1 MRKILI
7 YLTLLFATT
16 IMASEIKWAK
26 DYNTGIKEAT
36 RFMKPVL
43 FISSRHTCKFCVIL
57 DEGALKDKKV
67 VEVLNRDYVSIIS
80 YSDENDYMPKELW
93 QPGTPA
99 IWFLLPSGEPMYQP
113 IMGAIDAQNLL
124 KALET
129 VTAEFDN
136 FKKTGKLK

>member
-7 YLTLLFATT
+7 YITLLFATT

-26 DYNTGIKEAT
+26 DYNVGIKEAA
-36 RFMKPVL
+36 RFNKPML

-57 DEGALKDKKV
+57 DNGTLKDKRVAKA
-67 VEVLNRDYVSIIS
+67 LNEDFVSVIS

-99 IWFLLPSGEPMYQP
+99 IWFLRPSGEPMFQP
-113 IMGAIDAQNLL
+113 IMGAIDA
-124 KALET
+124 
-129 VTAEFDN
+129 DN
-136 FKKTGKLK
+136 FLNAIKIVKEEFYGSTNGGK

>member
-26 DYNTGIKEAT
+26 DYHAGIKEAT
-36 RFMKPVL
+36 RFVKPVL

-57 DEGALKDKKV
+57 DNGTLKDKRV
-67 VEVLNRDYVSIIS
+67 VEALNRDYVSIIS

-99 IWFLLPSGEPMYQP
+99 IWFLLPSGEPMFQP
-113 IMGAIDAQNLL
+113 IMGAVDAENFLN
-124 KALET
+124 ALAIVKT
-129 VTAEFDN
+129 EFDN
-136 FKKTGKLK
+136 FKKTGK

>member
-26 DYNTGIKEAT
+26 DYQTGIKEAT
-36 RFMKPVL
+36 RFVKPVL

-57 DEGALKDKKV
+57 DNGTLKDKRV
-67 VEVLNRDYVSIIS
+67 VEALNRDYVSIIS

-99 IWFLLPSGEPMYQP
+99 IWFLLPSGEPMFQP
-113 IMGAIDAQNLL
+113 IMGAVDAENFLN
-124 KALET
+124 ALAIVKT
-129 VTAEFDN
+129 EFEN
-136 FKKTGKLK
+136 FKKTGK

>member
-26 DYNTGIKEAT
+26 DYESGIKEAT
-36 RFMKPVL
+36 RFLKPVL

-57 DEGALKDKKV
+57 DEGTLKDEKV
-67 VEVLNRDYVSIIS
+67 VQALNKDFVSIIS
-80 YSDENDYMPKELW
+80 YSDENDYMPKDLW

-113 IMGAIDAQNLL
+113 IMGAIDVENFL
-124 KALET
+124 KALA
-129 VTAEFDN
+129 VVKAEFD
-136 FKKTGKLK
+136 KLTKTGK